1 MCLFIETLRIED
13 GKVWH
18 ASLHDR
24 RMNDTRRAFFGLVP
38 DLHVMDY
45 LRPET
50 YTARTRC
57 RLTYAR
63 DVIRVEYFPYH
74 VRPVHSLQLVVQD
87 DIDYRYKQADR
98 RVLDEAFALRDT
110 ADDVLIV
117 RHGLLTDT
125 SIANIALGRM
135 RMAHPRTAFAGRN
148 PAPIPARHRTDKR
161 NGHPGRLPRKLPA
174 YPSVQCP
181 DTLRRSG
188 TPRRSD
194 TYVLIRVAAYST
206 SS

>member
-24 RMNDTRRAFFGLVP
+24 RMNDTRRAFFGPVP

-45 LRPET
+45 LRPEA

-63 DVIRVEYFPYH
+63 DVIRVEYFPYY

-98 RVLDEAFALRDT
+98 HVLDEAFALRDT

-125 SIANIALGRM
+125 SIANIALWNGCEWHTP
-135 RMAHPRTAFAGRN
+135 AQPLLAGTQRRYLLDTGQIKETD
-148 PAPIPARHRTDKR
+148 IPVASLGNYRHI
-161 NGHPGRLPRKLPA
+161 RLFNALIPFGEVELPVGQICM
-174 YPSVQCP
+174 Y
-181 DTLRRSG
+181 
-188 TPRRSD
+188 
-194 TYVLIRVAAYST
+194 
-206 SS
+206 

>member
-13 GKVWH
+13 GQVWH

-24 RMNDTRRAFFGLVP
+24 RMNDTRRAFFGPVP
-38 DLHVMDY
+38 DLHIMDY
-45 LRPET
+45 LRPEA

-63 DVIRVEYFPYH
+63 DVIRVEYFPYY

-98 RVLDEAFALRDT
+98 CVLDEAFALRDT

-125 SIANIALGRM
+125 SIANIALWDGCEWHTPAQPLLAGIQRRYLLDTGQIKETDIPVASLGNYRHIRLFNALIPFGEVELPVGQIRM
-135 RMAHPRTAFAGRN
+135 
-148 PAPIPARHRTDKR
+148 
-161 NGHPGRLPRKLPA
+161 
-174 YPSVQCP
+174 Y
-181 DTLRRSG
+181 
-188 TPRRSD
+188 
-194 TYVLIRVAAYST
+194 
-206 SS
+206 

>member
-24 RMNDTRRAFFGLVP
+24 RMNDTRRAFFGPVP
-38 DLHVMDY
+38 DLHVCDY
-45 LRPET
+45 LRPEV

-74 VRPVHSLQLVVQD
+74 VCPVHSLQLVAKD

-110 ADDVLIV
+110 ADIV
-117 RHGLLTDT
+117 VTEYPQLKNVERVYIG
-125 SIANIALGRM
+125 G
-135 RMAHPRTAFAGRN
+135 
-148 PAPIPARHRTDKR
+148 
-161 NGHPGRLPRKLPA
+161 KLVA
-174 YPSVQCP
+174 KDGKV
-181 DTLRRSG
+181 
-188 TPRRSD
+188 
-194 TYVLIRVAAYST
+194 IR
-206 SS
+206 

>member
-24 RMNDTRRAFFGLVP
+24 RMNDTRRAFFGPVP

-45 LRPET
+45 LRPEAH
-50 YTARTRC
+50 TARTRC

-98 RVLDEAFALRDT
+98 HVLDKAFALREQPT
-110 ADDVLIV
+110 TCSLCA
-117 RHGLLTDT
+117 TD
-125 SIANIALGRM
+125 SS
-135 RMAHPRTAFAGRN
+135 
-148 PAPIPARHRTDKR
+148 PIPPSLT
-161 NGHPGRLPRKLPA
+161 LP
-174 YPSVQCP
+174 
-181 DTLRRSG
+181 SG
-188 TPRRSD
+188 TDANGTPPHSLCWPEPSAD
-194 TYVLIRVAAYST
+194 TCST
-206 SS
+206 PDR

>member
-24 RMNDTRRAFFGLVP
+24 RMNDTRCAFFGPVP
-38 DLHVMDY
+38 DLHVCDY
-45 LRPET
+45 LRSEA

-63 DVIRVEYFPYH
+63 DVIRVEYFPYR
-74 VRPVHSLQLVVQD
+74 VRPVHSLRLAVKD

-98 RVLDEAFALRDT
+98 HVLDEVFALRDT

-125 SIANIALGRM
+125 SIANIALWDGCEWHTPAQPLLPGTQRRYLLDTGQIKETDIPVASLGNYRYIRLFNALIPFGEVELPVGQIRM
-135 RMAHPRTAFAGRN
+135 
-148 PAPIPARHRTDKR
+148 
-161 NGHPGRLPRKLPA
+161 
-174 YPSVQCP
+174 Y
-181 DTLRRSG
+181 
-188 TPRRSD
+188 
-194 TYVLIRVAAYST
+194 
-206 SS
+206 

>member
-24 RMNDTRRAFFGLVP
+24 RMNDTRRAFFGPVP
-38 DLHVMDY
+38 DLHVTDY
-45 LRPET
+45 LRPEA

-63 DVIRVEYFPYH
+63 DAIRVEYFPYH
-74 VRPVHSLQLVVQD
+74 VRPVYSLQLVVQD

-98 RVLDEAFALRDT
+98 HVLDEAFALRDT

-125 SIANIALGRM
+125 SIANIALWNGCEWHTPAQPLLAGTQRRYLLDTGQIKETDIPVASLGNYRHIRLFNALIPFGEVELPVGQIRM
-135 RMAHPRTAFAGRN
+135 
-148 PAPIPARHRTDKR
+148 
-161 NGHPGRLPRKLPA
+161 
-174 YPSVQCP
+174 Y
-181 DTLRRSG
+181 
-188 TPRRSD
+188 
-194 TYVLIRVAAYST
+194 
-206 SS
+206 

>member
-24 RMNDTRRAFFGLVP
+24 RMNDTRRAFFGPVP

-45 LRPET
+45 LRPEA

-63 DVIRVEYFPYH
+63 DVIRVEYFPYY

-125 SIANIALGRM
+125 SIANIALWDGCEWHTPAQPLLAGTQRRYLLDTGQIKETDIPVASLGNYRHIRLFNALIPFGEVELPVGQIRM
-135 RMAHPRTAFAGRN
+135 
-148 PAPIPARHRTDKR
+148 
-161 NGHPGRLPRKLPA
+161 
-174 YPSVQCP
+174 Y
-181 DTLRRSG
+181 
-188 TPRRSD
+188 
-194 TYVLIRVAAYST
+194 
-206 SS
+206 

>member
-24 RMNDTRRAFFGLVP
+24 RMNDTRRAFFGPVS

-45 LRPET
+45 LRPEAH
-50 YTARTRC
+50 TARTRC

-63 DVIRVEYFPYH
+63 DVIRVEYFPYY

-98 RVLDEAFALRDT
+98 HVLDEAFALRDT

-125 SIANIALGRM
+125 SIANIALWDGCEWHTPAQPLLAGTQRRYLLDTGQIKETDIPVASLGNYRHIRLFNALIPFGEVELLVGQM
-135 RMAHPRTAFAGRN
+135 RM
-148 PAPIPARHRTDKR
+148 
-161 NGHPGRLPRKLPA
+161 
-174 YPSVQCP
+174 Y
-181 DTLRRSG
+181 
-188 TPRRSD
+188 
-194 TYVLIRVAAYST
+194 
-206 SS
+206 

>member
-24 RMNDTRRAFFGLVP
+24 RMNDTRRAFFGPVP

-45 LRPET
+45 LRPEA

-74 VRPVHSLQLVVQD
+74 VRPVYSLQLVVQD

-98 RVLDEAFALRDT
+98 RMLDEAFALRDT

-125 SIANIALGRM
+125 SIANIALWDGCEWHTPAQPLLAGTQRRYLLDTGQIKETDIPVASLGNYRHIRLFNALIPFGEVELPVGQIRM
-135 RMAHPRTAFAGRN
+135 
-148 PAPIPARHRTDKR
+148 
-161 NGHPGRLPRKLPA
+161 
-174 YPSVQCP
+174 Y
-181 DTLRRSG
+181 
-188 TPRRSD
+188 
-194 TYVLIRVAAYST
+194 
-206 SS
+206 

>member
-18 ASLHDR
+18 APLHDR
-24 RMNDTRRAFFGLVP
+24 RMNDTRCAFFGPVP

-45 LRPET
+45 LRPEA

-63 DVIRVEYFPYH
+63 DVIRVEYFPYY

-125 SIANIALGRM
+125 SIANIALWDGSEWYTPAQPLLAGTQRRYLLDTGQIKETDIPVASLGNYRHIRLFNALIPFGEVELPVGQIRM
-135 RMAHPRTAFAGRN
+135 
-148 PAPIPARHRTDKR
+148 
-161 NGHPGRLPRKLPA
+161 
-174 YPSVQCP
+174 Y
-181 DTLRRSG
+181 
-188 TPRRSD
+188 
-194 TYVLIRVAAYST
+194 
-206 SS
+206 

>member
-45 LRPET
+45 LRPEA

-63 DVIRVEYFPYH
+63 DVIRVEYFPYR

-125 SIANIALGRM
+125 SIANIALWDGCEWHTPAQPLLAGTQRRYLLDTGQIKETDIPVASLGNYRHIRLFNALIPFGEVELPVGQIRM
-135 RMAHPRTAFAGRN
+135 
-148 PAPIPARHRTDKR
+148 
-161 NGHPGRLPRKLPA
+161 
-174 YPSVQCP
+174 Y
-181 DTLRRSG
+181 
-188 TPRRSD
+188 
-194 TYVLIRVAAYST
+194 
-206 SS
+206 

>member
-1 MCLFIETLRIED
+1 M
-13 GKVWH
+13 KPS

-24 RMNDTRRAFFGLVP
+24 RMNDTRRAFFGPVP
-38 DLHVMDY
+38 DLHVCDY
-45 LRPET
+45 LRPEA

-63 DVIRVEYFPYH
+63 DVIRVECFPYH

-125 SIANIALGRM
+125 SIANIALWDGCEWHTP
-135 RMAHPRTAFAGRN
+135 AH

-161 NGHPGRLPRKLPA
+161 NGHPGCLPRKLPA

-188 TPRRSD
+188 TPRRAD

>member
-1 MCLFIETLRIED
+1 M
-13 GKVWH
+13 
-18 ASLHDR
+18 
-24 RMNDTRRAFFGLVP
+24 
-38 DLHVMDY
+38 
-45 LRPET
+45 
-50 YTARTRC
+50 
-57 RLTYAR
+57 
-63 DVIRVEYFPYH
+63 IRVEYFPYH

-125 SIANIALGRM
+125 SIANIALWDGCEWHTP
-135 RMAHPRTAFAGRN
+135 AQPLLAGTQRRYLLDTGQIKETD
-148 PAPIPARHRTDKR
+148 IPVASLG
-161 NGHPGRLPRKLPA
+161 NLPA

-188 TPRRSD
+188 TPRRAD

>member
-18 ASLHDR
+18 VSLHDR
-24 RMNDTRRAFFGLVP
+24 RMNDTRRAFFGPVP

-45 LRPET
+45 LCPEA

-63 DVIRVEYFPYH
+63 DVIRVEYFSYH

-125 SIANIALGRM
+125 SIANIALWDGCEWHTPAQPLLAGTQRRYLLDTGQIKETDIPVASLGNYRHIRLFNALIPFGEVELPVGQIRM
-135 RMAHPRTAFAGRN
+135 
-148 PAPIPARHRTDKR
+148 
-161 NGHPGRLPRKLPA
+161 
-174 YPSVQCP
+174 Y
-181 DTLRRSG
+181 
-188 TPRRSD
+188 
-194 TYVLIRVAAYST
+194 
-206 SS
+206 

>member
-24 RMNDTRRAFFGLVP
+24 RMNDTRRAFFGPVP
-38 DLHVMDY
+38 DLHVCDY
-45 LRPET
+45 LRPEV

-98 RVLDEAFALRDT
+98 HVLDEAFALRDT

-125 SIANIALGRM
+125 SIANIALWDGCEWY
-135 RMAHPRTAFAGRN
+135 T
-148 PAPIPARHRTDKR
+148 PARPLLAGTQRRYLLDTGQIKETDIPVASLGNYR
-161 NGHPGRLPRKLPA
+161 HIRLFNALIPFGEVELP
-174 YPSVQCP
+174 V
-181 DTLRRSG
+181 G
-188 TPRRSD
+188 
-194 TYVLIRVAAYST
+194 LIRMY
-206 SS
+206 

>member
-13 GKVWH
+13 GKVWY

-24 RMNDTRRAFFGLVP
+24 RMNDTRRAFFGPVP

-45 LRPET
+45 LRPEA

-74 VRPVHSLQLVVQD
+74 VRPVHSLQLVVQ
-87 DIDYRYKQADR
+87 ADR
-98 RVLDEAFALRDT
+98 YVLDEAFALRDT

-125 SIANIALGRM
+125 SIANIALWDGCEWHTPAQPLLAGTQRRHLLDTGQIKETDIPVASLGNYRHIRLFNALIPFGEVELPVGQIRM
-135 RMAHPRTAFAGRN
+135 
-148 PAPIPARHRTDKR
+148 
-161 NGHPGRLPRKLPA
+161 
-174 YPSVQCP
+174 Y
-181 DTLRRSG
+181 
-188 TPRRSD
+188 
-194 TYVLIRVAAYST
+194 
-206 SS
+206 

>member
-24 RMNDTRRAFFGLVP
+24 RMNDTRRAFFGPVP
-38 DLHVMDY
+38 DLHVCDY
-45 LRPET
+45 LRPEA

-63 DVIRVEYFPYH
+63 DVIRVEYFPYY

-98 RVLDEAFALRDT
+98 HVLDEAFALRDT

-125 SIANIALGRM
+125 SYTNLAL
-135 RMAHPRTAFAGRN
+135 F
-148 PAPIPARHRTDKR
+148 D
-161 NGHPGRLPRKLPA
+161 GHEWVTPRKPLLA
-174 YPSVQCP
+174 GTRRAALLDQGVLQQADLSVA
-181 DTLRRSG
+181 DLR
-188 TPRRSD
+188 
-194 TYVLIRVAAYST
+194 AAQKVRLFNAMIDFGSCEVETKHVHY
-206 SS
+206 